1 MLYDL
6 YQAQADFL
14 IPFREAARFGAGL
27 AQLWETGCCA
37 RPPLLRHLRATW
49 SLFAEA
55 GLTHR
60 RPSFGI
66 AAVDIGNRVVDVVEE
81 AADDT
86 PFGTLLHFRKNAA
99 VAQPRVLLV
108 APMSGHFATLLR
120 NTVEVMLPE
129 HDVYITDWKNA
140 RDIPLDAGAFGLDEF
155 VSHLIR
161 FLEVIGPGAHIVAV
175 CQPAVPALAAVALMA
190 EAGNPAQPRSMTLM
204 AGPIDT
210 RMNPTN
216 VNDLAMSRPIAW
228 FEKNLISA
236 VPWGFPGA
244 RRRVYPGFLQLAAF
258 ISMNLDRHVTAHIT
272 QFRNLV
278 GGDQS
283 SAEAHRRFYGEYGA
297 VMDLPAEFYLQTVK
311 TVFQDHALP
320 KGEMMYRDRPIDP
333 EQIRRVALFTV
344 EGEFDD
350 ISGVGQ
356 TEAAH
361 RLCANIPPERKAHWM
376 QPGVGH
382 YGVFNG
388 SRFRAEIAP
397 RIADFILSM
406 SQGAGTKR
414 RGPAMRQIGDGEAGR
429 TGNGATRAQ
438 VRA

>member
-14 IPFREAARFGAGL
+14 TPFREAARFGAGL
-27 AQLWETGCCA
+27 ATLLETGGWA
-37 RPPLLRHLRATW
+37 RTPLLRHLRASW
-49 SLFAEA
+49 SLFAET

-66 AAVDIGNRVVDVVEE
+66 DSVDLGNRVVGVMEE

-86 PFGTLLHFRKNAA
+86 PFGTLLHFRKDA
-99 VAQPRVLLV
+99 VVEQPRVLLV

-129 HDVYITDWKNA
+129 HDIYITDWKNA

-161 FLEVIGPGAHIVAV
+161 FLEVMGPGGHIVAV

-210 RMNPTN
+210 RVSPTK
-216 VNDLAMSRPIAW
+216 VNELAMSRPIAW

-258 ISMNLDRHVTAHIT
+258 ISMNLDRHLTAHIT

-283 SAEAHRRFYGEYGA
+283 SAEAHRKFYGEYGA
-297 VMDLPAEFYLQTVK
+297 VMDLPAEFYLETVQR
-311 TVFQDHALP
+311 VFQDHHLP
-320 KGEMMYRDRPIDP
+320 RGVLTWRGQPVRPDA
-333 EQIRRVALFTV
+333 IRRTGLLTV
-344 EGEFDD
+344 EGERDD
-350 ISGVGQ
+350 ICAMGQ
-356 TEAAH
+356 TVAALD
-361 RLCANIPPERKAHWM
+361 LCSGIRVNLKQNHL
-376 QPGVGH
+376 QSGVGH
-382 YGVFNG
+382 YGVFAG
-388 SRFRAEIAP
+388 KRWAREVYP
-397 RIADFILSM
+397 RVREMI
-406 SQGAGTKR
+406 
-414 RGPAMRQIGDGEAGR
+414 
-429 TGNGATRAQ
+429 Q
-438 VRA
+438 VMT